1 MSPIHGPPESRSA
14 PILPSAERMAYPVG
28 MATHHVPFGWDT
40 ADLPEG
46 EAMITSYFQTPDG
59 QVRTKLTAT
68 EIVHAVKDGVGR
80 IWVDVDSHLSTEWLA
95 LAQTLG
101 FHPLSIEDTLSA
113 ESRIKL
119 EEYEGYLFIVARDA
133 NFNAQTPDP
142 YDFETC
148 NIYLFLGHNYLFSVH
163 SARSRATVTL
173 AERLHAG
180 PEIMDRGVDYL
191 TYAIL
196 DTLVDLYFPMLDEI
210 DDFVDALET
219 EIFDPQTSNETLGR
233 IFELKRTLLALRKH
247 HSPMREILA
256 TMANRPSQY
265 LQPTTQI
272 YFRDVYD
279 HVVRQ
284 VESIETY
291 RDLLTGA
298 LEIYFSVVS
307 NRTNEI
313 MKALTVVGTFLL
325 PATWVASIY
334 GMNFEWMPFLHHPLG
349 FWVAMALMLGI
360 SAALLGYLRV
370 KHWM

>member
-1 MSPIHGPPESRSA
+1 MSTQP
-14 PILPSAERMAYPVG
+14 
-28 MATHHVPFGWDT
+28 VPFGWKPAEL
-40 ADLPEG
+40 ADG
-46 EAMITSYFQTPDG
+46 EARITTYYQTPDG
-59 QVRTKLTAT
+59 NVRTNLTPT
-68 EIVHAVKDGVGR
+68 EIVAAVKSGTGR
-80 IWVDVDSHLSTEWLA
+80 IWVDVDSHLGNEWLA
-95 LAQTLG
+95 LAETIG
-101 FHPLSIEDTLSA
+101 FHPLSIEDTLSS

-119 EEYEGYLFIVARDA
+119 EEYEGYLFVVARDA
-133 NFNAQTPDP
+133 NFNADTPDP
-142 YDFETC
+142 YDFETS
-148 NIYLFLGHNYLFSVH
+148 NIYLFIGVNFLISVH
-163 SARSRATVTL
+163 EARSRATVTL

-210 DDFVDALET
+210 DDFVDQLET
-219 EIFDPQTSNETLGR
+219 EIFEKHTANETLGK
-233 IFELKRTLLALRKH
+233 IFELKRTLAALRRH
-247 HSPMREILA
+247 HAPMREILA
-256 TMANRPSQY
+256 TMANRPTRY
-265 LQPTTQI
+265 LQAATQI

-284 VESIETY
+284 VESIETF

-325 PATWVASIY
+325 PATWIASIY
-334 GMNFEWMPFLHHPLG
+334 GMNFERMPFLHHPLG
-349 FWVAMALMLGI
+349 FWFAMAIMLGI
-360 SAALLGYLRV
+360 SFVLLGYLRL